1 MAAERHVAMGRSMW
15 CCDNVDFGYHHA
27 ASISAKNEAGFS
39 GDVYRFNGLRIML
52 AFSNVIFMKMVR
64 SVMGGT
70 IFSSQ
75 R

>member
-1 MAAERHVAMGRSMW
+1 MAAEWHVVMGRSMW
-15 CCDNVDFGYHHA
+15 CCDNADFGYHHA

-64 SVMGGT
+64 SVVGGT

>member
-1 MAAERHVAMGRSMW
+1 MAAERHVVMGCSMW
-15 CCDNVDFGYHHA
+15 CCDNADFGYHHA

-39 GDVYRFNGLRIML
+39 GDVYRFDGLRIML
-52 AFSNVIFMKMVR
+52 AFSNVIFVKMVW
-64 SVMGGT
+64 SVVGDT

>member
-1 MAAERHVAMGRSMW
+1 MAAERYVAMGRSMW
-15 CCDNVDFGYHHA
+15 CCNNADFGYHHV

-52 AFSNVIFMKMVR
+52 AFSNVIFMKMVW
-64 SVMGGT
+64 SVVGGT